1 MKNNFL
7 VIGSN
12 SFSGAYFIKYL
23 LEKGHNVIGISR
35 SEEPNKVFLPY
46 KWSGNLV
53 NNFEFVQLD
62 LNSNLGEIIE
72 LVTAQQPDYIVNF
85 AAQGMVAESWLTP
98 EHWYQTNVVSQVKLH
113 DELRK
118 FDCIKKY
125 VHISTPEAYGSTDG
139 EWLKEN
145 YNFSPSTPYAVS
157 RAACDLHLLSFY
169 KAYGFPV
176 VFTRAANVFGPGQQL
191 YRIIPRTML
200 LARLGGKLNLH
211 GGGYSVR
218 SFIHMEDVSSAT
230 YKIAM
235 QGNAGETYH
244 ISSVQTISIRALVQR
259 ICDMT
264 NVEFKDLVQDTED
277 RLGKDQSY
285 LLDSSKLRKD
295 FGWEDKINLDE
306 GLKETLSWVDKN
318 LASLS
323 SLSSEYIHK
332 M

>member
-1 MKNNFL
+1 M
-7 VIGSN
+7 
-12 SFSGAYFIKYL
+12 
-23 LEKGHNVIGISR
+23 
-35 SEEPNKVFLPY
+35 PY
-46 KWSGNLV
+46 KWSSDLA

-62 LNSNLGEIIE
+62 LNSNLDEIIE
-72 LVTAQQPDYIVNF
+72 LIIARQPDYIVNF
-85 AAQGMVAESWLTP
+85 AAQGMVAESWLNP

-125 VHISTPEAYGSTDG
+125 VHVSTPEAYGSTDVG
-139 EWLKEN
+139 WLKEN

-176 VFTRAANVFGPGQQL
+176 VFTRATNVFGPGQQL
-191 YRIIPRTML
+191 YRIIPRTIL

-230 YKIAM
+230 YEIAM

-285 LLDSSKLRKD
+285 LLDSSKLRND
-295 FGWEDKINLDE
+295 FGWQDNITLDE

-318 LASLS
+318 LECLKSLP
-323 SLSSEYIHK
+323 SEYIHK

>member
-12 SFSGAYFIKYL
+12 SFSGAYFTKYL
-23 LEKGHNVIGISR
+23 LEKGHNVFGVSR

-46 KWSGNLV
+46 KWTNNLDA
-53 NNFEFVQLD
+53 NFEFIQLD
-62 LNSNLGEIIE
+62 LNLNLNEIKE
-72 LVTAQQPDYIVNF
+72 LIKSRKPEFVINF

-118 FDCIKKY
+118 IDCIKKY
-125 VHISTPEAYGSTDG
+125 VHISTPEAYGSSDG
-139 EWLKEN
+139 GWLKEN

-176 VFTRAANVFGPGQQL
+176 VFTRAANVYGQGQQL
-191 YRIIPRTML
+191 YRIIPRAML
-200 LARLGGKLNLH
+200 SARLGRKLNLH
-211 GGGYSVR
+211 GGGFSVR
-218 SFIHMEDVSSAT
+218 SFIHIEDVCSAT
-230 YKIAM
+230 YNVAID
-235 QGNAGETYH
+235 GNIGETYH
-244 ISSVQTISIRALVQR
+244 ISTNQTISIKALVQK

-264 NVEFKDLVQDTED
+264 KVDFKEVVEMTDD

-285 LLDSSKLRKD
+285 LLDSSKLRNEFAWID
-295 FGWEDKINLDE
+295 HINLDE
-306 GLKETLSWVDKN
+306 GLKETLTWVDNN
-318 LASLS
+318 LENLK
-323 SLSSEYIHK
+323 LLPYEYLHK
-332 M
+332 I